1 MCQLVAMLAA
11 AMLLNCYFKRI
22 GTIRVIAMVCSGLV
36 FFLPSCTSDR
46 TEKKLKIGFSQCTGS
61 DSWRKTM
68 LAEMQRELSFYNNI
82 DFVYRDAD
90 GNSSKQITQIE
101 DLVAQHIDVLIVSPN
116 EVNPLTPVIE
126 KVYDSGIPVVVVDR
140 RTNSN
145 KYTSF
150 IGASNYEVGQN
161 AGRYAASVLKGKGN
175 IIEVTGIPDASPVI
189 DRHNGFVHIVSQYP
203 QLKYLKRFD
212 NYFTDEFSNKN
223 AVYSYLASS
232 SNTDL
237 VYAQNDYMAFDV
249 FKICKKLGLEKKVK
263 IIGIDGLPL
272 KDAGLD
278 MVSNNFIS
286 ATILYPTGGG
296 EAILTA
302 VNILEKKPFKKENQ
316 LFTTV
321 IDSTNVRIMKLQNEK
336 VLAQQADIDK
346 RQRKIEEQIT
356 ITQNQTNIILIISTT
371 LALALIF
378 GGILFYYLQE
388 NKKINKEL
396 KQQKTEISNQRNQL
410 INLVDK
416 LKEAT
421 NAKFNFF
428 TNISH
433 EFKTPLTL
441 IMGPLGN
448 ALSSPKLHFSL
459 KPDLD
464 LVQRNAM
471 RLLRLINQ
479 LMDFRKIEE
488 AKMKLN
494 VSEHNLNDFVLEIT
508 NAFAVLA
515 KKKSITLNVVIKTKN
530 LSLWFDAN
538 MLDKVLFNL
547 LSNAFKFTMPN
558 GMIDVV
564 VDKTADEKFGLI
576 KIKDTGIGMSQDD
589 AEHAFDVF
597 YQGHSQTFKG
607 TGLGLSLSKQL
618 ITLHHGT
625 IDVRSEKN
633 KGTIFEVQL
642 PVGNSHFTAEE
653 ISNEKTALSYDYEDV
668 KIYTADIAPILPNDQ
683 STPAKKKEYSIL
695 LIEDNDDLRFFLK
708 NRLGNSYEIHE
719 AETGEKG
726 ISIAFDIVPD
736 LIISDIMLPGQN
748 GLQITET
755 LKQDIRSSHI
765 PIILLTAKGSMEEQ
779 IKGIKSQADTF
790 IVKPFNLEFLE
801 ETIKNRLKNREV
813 LREHYTSELPTESRS
828 NSASKIDRKFINEF
842 IAIVESNI
850 SNEDFSVEHICKEL
864 GISRV
869 QLYKKVKALIGYN
882 INDYILTVR
891 LQKAKFLLS
900 NDDPTISEVAFR
912 VGFASQ
918 AYFSTVFKSK
928 FLITPS
934 EFKEGKKV

>member
-1 MCQLVAMLAA
+1 MYQFVPMTAGKSLSYLI
-11 AMLLNCYFKRI
+11 FKRVKI
-22 GTIRVIAMVCSGLV
+22 LLPALLILAIFSCNTDQNAKTFRV
-36 FFLPSCTSDR
+36 
-46 TEKKLKIGFSQCTGS
+46 GFSQCTGF
-61 DSWRKTM
+61 DSWRQTM
-68 LAEMQRELSFYNNI
+68 LAEMKRELSFHDNI
-82 DFVYRDAD
+82 ELVYKEAE
-90 GNSSKQITQIE
+90 GNSQKQVAQIE
-101 DLVAQHIDVLIVSPN
+101 ELLREKIDLLIVSPN
-116 EVNPLTPVIE
+116 EVNPLTPIIE
-126 KVYDSGIPVVVVDR
+126 RVYDSGIPVVVVDR
-140 RTNSN
+140 RTGSN
-145 KYTSF
+145 KYTAF

-161 AGRYAASVLKGKGN
+161 AGRYAASILKGNGS

-189 DRHNGFVHIVSQYP
+189 DRHKGFIDIVQQYP
-203 QLKYLKRFD
+203 GLKYKKRFD
-212 NYFTDEFSNKN
+212 NYSTDAISDKN
-223 AVYSYLASS
+223 PVYEYLATTK
-232 SNTDL
+232 TDL
-237 VYAQNDYMAFDV
+237 IYAQNDYMAYDV
-249 FKICKKLGLEKKVK
+249 YRICDTLGIKNRIK

-272 KDAGLD
+272 ENAGLD
-278 MVSNNFIS
+278 MVANKAIS

-346 RQRKIEEQIT
+346 RQRKIEEQIL
-356 ITQNQTNIILIISTT
+356 ITKNQTNLILIISTT

-388 NKKINKEL
+388 NKKINKKLE
-396 KQQKTEISNQRNQL
+396 QQKNEISNQRNQL
-410 INLVDK
+410 IELVQK
-416 LKEAT
+416 VKEAT
-421 NAKFNFF
+421 DAKFNFF

-441 IMGPLGN
+441 ILGPIES
-448 ALSSPKLHFSL
+448 ALASAKLHFSL
-459 KPDLD
+459 KPDLE

-488 AKMKLN
+488 DKMKVN
-494 VSEHNLNDFVLEIT
+494 ATENNLYDFVVEIT

-515 KKKSITLNVVIKTKN
+515 KKKSIALNVIAKTRN
-530 LSLWFDAN
+530 LDVWFDTG

-547 LSNAFKFTMPN
+547 LSNAFKFTMP
-558 GMIDVV
+558 GGTVEVLIE
-564 VDKTADEKFGLI
+564 KSGDEKNAI
-576 KIKDTGIGMSQDD
+576 IRVKDTGIGMSSED

-625 IDVRSEKN
+625 INVTSEKN
-633 KGTIFEVQL
+633 KGTIFEISL
-642 PVGNSHFTAEE
+642 PLGKSHFLPDEIIEE
-653 ISNEKTALSYDYEDV
+653 KPATKTDYEDA
-668 KIYTADIAPILPNDQ
+668 KIYTADIEPLEKQEQADGN
-683 STPAKKKEYSIL
+683 KKEYSIL
-695 LIEDNDDLRFFLK
+695 LIEDDDDLRHFLK
-708 NRLGNSYEIHE
+708 SKLGNIYEIHE
-719 AETGEKG
+719 ADTGEKG
-726 ISIAFDIVPD
+726 IAAAFEIVPD
-736 LIISDIMLPGQN
+736 LIISDIMLPEPN
-748 GLQITET
+748 GLAITET

-779 IKGIKSQADTF
+779 IKGIKSQAETF

-801 ETIKNRLKNREV
+801 ETIKNRLKNQEM

-828 NSASKIDRKFINEF
+828 NPASKIDRRFINDF
-842 IAIVESNI
+842 TAIVEENI
-850 SNEDFSVEHICKEL
+850 PNEEFSVDHICKKL

-882 INDYILTVR
+882 VNDYILTTR
-891 LQKAKFLLS
+891 LQKAKFLLT
-900 NDDPTISEVAFR
+900 NENLTISEVAFR
-912 VGFASQ
+912 VGFSSQ

-928 FLITPS
+928 FGVTPS
-934 EFKEGKKV
+934 EFKERKG